1 MGFTEAEGSFYLFTK
16 DAGRMVHAFEITQ
29 KVDKIVLDAIAL
41 LLGMR
46 VKVKRTHI
54 TVITD
59 RVRDIPNLISYFHNT
74 MKGMKA
80 LEYRI

>member
-1 MGFTEAEGSFYLFTK
+1 
-16 DAGRMVHAFEITQ
+16 MVHAFEITQ

-41 LLGMR
+41 LLGLR
-46 VKVKRTHI
+46 VNVKPTYI
-54 TVITD
+54 TAVTD